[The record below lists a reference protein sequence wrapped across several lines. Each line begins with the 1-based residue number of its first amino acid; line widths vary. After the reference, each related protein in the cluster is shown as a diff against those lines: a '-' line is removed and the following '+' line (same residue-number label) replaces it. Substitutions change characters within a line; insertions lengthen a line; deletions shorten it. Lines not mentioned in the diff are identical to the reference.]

1 VRRVFGAAPR
11 FDELREWLV
20 AEYRKPAVSR
30 DLEAA
35 AIFAELELEL
45 GERHLLE
52 SERFRALLA
61 AEPALARAA

>member
-1 VRRVFGAAPR
+1 VFAASPR
-11 FDELREWLV
+11 FDELRRWLV
-20 AEYRKPAVSR
+20 DEFRKPAAAR
-30 DLEAA
+30 DAEAT

-61 AEPALARAA
+61 GEPVALPQAA